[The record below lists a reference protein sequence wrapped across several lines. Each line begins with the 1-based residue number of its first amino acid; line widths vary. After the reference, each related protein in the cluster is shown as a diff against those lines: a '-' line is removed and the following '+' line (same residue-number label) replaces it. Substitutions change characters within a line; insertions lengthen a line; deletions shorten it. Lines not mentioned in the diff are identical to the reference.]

1 MGIHIR
7 TEQQEIIMGTN
18 WNSKLNKHTPIIK
31 EGTKYKASQ
40 VKAMVEEEGMSVA
53 EIAEVMNL
61 SVSRIYEYLK
71 DPPSDQSQE
80 GSAMHNKED
89 SES

>member
-1 MGIHIR
+1 MRILAGIQTETTMGA
-7 TEQQEIIMGTN
+7 N
-18 WNSKLNKHTPIIK
+18 WNSKENKHTPIIK

-40 VKAMVEEEGMSVA
+40 VKAMVEEDGMSVA

-71 DPPSDQSQE
+71 ETPGDE
-80 GSAMHNKED
+80 NTRR
-89 SES
+89 

>member
-1 MGIHIR
+1 MGA
-7 TEQQEIIMGTN
+7 N
-18 WNSKLNKHTPIIK
+18 WNSKENKHTPIVK

-40 VKAMVEEEGMSVA
+40 VKAMVEEDGMSVA

-71 DPPSDQSQE
+71 DTPPDQIQE
-80 GSAMHNKED
+80 GSAQHNNT
-89 SES
+89 ES

>member
-1 MGIHIR
+1 
-7 TEQQEIIMGTN
+7 MGTN

-40 VKAMVEEEGMSVA
+40 VKAMVEEGISVA
-53 EIAEVMNL
+53 EIAEIMNL

-71 DPPSDQSQE
+71 ETPGDDK
-80 GSAMHNKED
+80 NTRR
-89 SES
+89 

>member
-1 MGIHIR
+1 
-7 TEQQEIIMGTN
+7 MGTN

-40 VKAMVEEEGMSVA
+40 VKAMVEQDGMSVA

-61 SVSRIYEYLK
+61 SVTRIYEYLK
-71 DPPSDQSQE
+71 ETPGDE
-80 GSAMHNKED
+80 NTRR
-89 SES
+89 